1 MDISQAL
8 TTIQSAFSAIDSKL
22 DGLNEELDG
31 IERQLSGLR
40 KAKAD
45 LYAMPLRLSDYS
57 QYLKEAIQ
65 QHGKGVADIWARE
78 RFGWASEHHGPSSAE
93 RSWSSFEGQ
102 DGDIKDIRQVVS
114 GAGEGVKAF
123 KMMCFFTPDAVHE
136 KLMER
141 LHEVVGEKRWG
152 NLEHP
157 AIDERRKLIVE
168 MDAKAAELSKR
179 RDELKAEIQEITSVV
194 NR

>member
-1 MDISQAL
+1 MDISKAL
-8 TTIQSAFSAIDSKL
+8 TTIKSAFSAIDSKL
-22 DGLNEELDG
+22 DGLNEELGG
-31 IERQLSGLR
+31 IERQLSDLR

-45 LYAMPLRLSDYS
+45 LYAAPLRLSDYS

-65 QHGKGVADIWARE
+65 QHGKGVASIWARE
-78 RFGWASEHHGPSSAE
+78 RHQWADSRGLSYAE
-93 RSWSSFEGQ
+93 MPWEKFEGQ
-102 DGDIKDIRQVVS
+102 DGALKVTEMMVS
-114 GAGEGVKAF
+114 GASGGSDPF

-157 AIDERRKLIVE
+157 LLEERRELIAA
-168 MDAKAAELSKR
+168 MDAKAGELGER
-179 RDELKAEIQEITSVV
+179 RDQLKAEIQKITSAVS
-194 NR
+194 R